1 VISEYTREAGLRNL
15 KRLVGTC
22 CRKVAKDV
30 ASWDG
35 TNSFPKVTVT
45 SKEVEKFLGPPK
57 FQENDLREEDE
68 VGCVTGLAWT
78 QFGGEVLEVEV
89 SAMKGKGGIILT
101 GSLGDVMKESCHA
114 AMSWIRANAKTLNIQ
129 EDYFSKYEVHVHF
142 PSGAVPKDGPSAG
155 VTITTAIV
163 SLITGI
169 PVDRT
174 VAMTGEI
181 SLLGK
186 VLPIGG
192 VKEKVLAA
200 LRHGCKKVILPYRN
214 EKDLVDVPQEFKE
227 KLQFVA
233 AKKIED
239 VLEHAL
245 VKNVFKKKNTA
256 TGGGSRGGSF
266 GKEPAAAR
274 GGEKANRVEEA
285 A

>member
-1 VISEYTREAGLRNL
+1 A
-15 KRLVGTC
+15 
-22 CRKVAKDV
+22 AP
-30 ASWDG
+30 
-35 TNSFPKVTVT
+35 FPVVTVDE
-45 SKEVEKFLGPPK
+45 SKVEKFLGPPK
-57 FQENDLREEDE
+57 YLREDLRLEHE

-89 SAMKGKGGIILT
+89 SAMRGSGGIKLT

-114 AMSWIRANAKTLNIQ
+114 AMSWIRSNAETLNIPH
-129 EDYFSKYEVHVHF
+129 DYFTTNEVHVHF

-200 LRHGCKKVILPYRN
+200 LRHGCKKVIIPYRN
-214 EKDLVDVPQEFKE
+214 EKDLADVPQEFKD
-227 KLQFVA
+227 KLEFICV
-233 AKKIED
+233 KKVEE
-239 VLEHAL
+239 VLEIAL
-245 VKNVFKKKNTA
+245 VKSVFKKKKTA
-256 TGGGSRGGSF
+256 TGGGSRGGGF
-266 GKEPAAAR
+266 GKDSVAATSNDKSR
-274 GGEKANRVEEA
+274 RIQDA